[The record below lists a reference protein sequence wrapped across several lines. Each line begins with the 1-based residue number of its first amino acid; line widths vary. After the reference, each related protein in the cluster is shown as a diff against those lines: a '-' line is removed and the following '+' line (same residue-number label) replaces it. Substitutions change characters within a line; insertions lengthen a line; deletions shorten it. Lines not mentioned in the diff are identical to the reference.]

1 VPATPEIP
9 QQTADVDEALRN
21 EPSFAGR
28 VALIEGAISP
38 LIQTSGSLDWIFEL
52 AEIVGRT
59 EVPIEVVR
67 RVVANLAW
75 RARDIGQRVPTAEE
89 RRRCALQTQPTTAL
103 RVLTYVHIA
112 RLRYDFKF
120 EQLGERCAEG
130 LRDFRDDAY
139 VSCLAALAA
148 LGRRSDRGRPL
159 LDRAMGLP
167 DFDSACRSAS
177 LHALWFGLDLPDQAE
192 RIIALSDD
200 MIGRGEDGYN
210 LYYWRSFALRR
221 LGRLD
226 EALQSVDR
234 AIDLLPVGMNMVHQ
248 DYVREREMIKTTQL
262 LDEQVR
268 RASEQISVR
277 LRAES
282 EAYLD
287 EVKKDL
293 SRYSDSAQKIVS
305 ESLVNVVEVLGVF
318 VALAGFLLGSGVLVF
333 KSGGFWQHLG
343 SIALLLVGTLL
354 FFVLLRAVVK
364 VRSPRPADGR
374 PRRRGLLRRRR
385 P

>member
-1 VPATPEIP
+1 MPATPEIP
-9 QQTADVDEALRN
+9 PQTAHLDEAIRN

-28 VALIEGAISP
+28 VALIETAISP
-38 LIQTSGSLDWIFEL
+38 LIQAGGSLDWIFEL
-52 AEIVGRT
+52 AEIVARA
-59 EVPIEVVR
+59 EVPLEVVR
-67 RVVANLAW
+67 RLVANLAW
-75 RARDIGQRVPTAEE
+75 QARDTGQRVPTSDD
-89 RRRCALQTQPTTAL
+89 RRRCSAHPHPTTAL
-103 RVLTYVHIA
+103 RVLTYVHVA

-120 EQLGERCAEG
+120 EQLGVRCAEG
-130 LRDFRDDAY
+130 LQDFRDDAY
-139 VSCLAALAA
+139 IAILAALAA

-159 LDRAMGLP
+159 LDRAVDLP
-167 DFDSACRSAS
+167 DFDSACRTAC

-192 RIIALSDD
+192 RIMALSDE

-234 AIDLLPVGMNMVHQ
+234 AIALLPVGMNLVHQ

-262 LDEQVR
+262 LDEQVQ
-268 RASEQISVR
+268 RASDEISAR

-282 EAYLD
+282 ESYLD
-287 EVKKDL
+287 DVKKDL
-293 SRYSDSAQKIVS
+293 SRYSESAQKIVS

-318 VALAGFLLGSGVLVF
+318 VALAGFLLGSGVMVF

-343 SIALLLVGTLL
+343 SIALLLAGTLL
-354 FFVLLRAVVK
+354 FFVVLRSVVK
-364 VRSPRPADGR
+364 VRARPVGAG
-374 PRRRGLLRRRR
+374 PRRTGLLRRRR
-385 P
+385 T